1 MEISSLN
8 KNFMATPL
16 LWTQGDTKGRG
27 FLKICQKLSS
37 FAVAIVFSVPLRA
50 TYAMFVI
57 SGDLTSLPDSIE
69 IMLAGE
75 ITYYDTTDDQGFF
88 EFLIEEQGTFHLIIN
103 SEGLKPIDS
112 AFVIKS
118 DTSITL
124 NLQPVLYDYFPLSI
138 GNHWT
143 YTHKLREICSGNNVY
158 LDGTEYWEI
167 IDLAE
172 ASNDSI
178 IYKCLRNLIGIKI
191 DARGTVTPDTSQV
204 NISDEFIIVEDKN
217 HNILINHPGFTP
229 GILLPRF
236 YTKDY
241 PDEIQHESGSGF
253 VFIYRYQKET
263 GLTFWQQTT
272 GSGHC
277 NTTTTWSLSI

>member
-1 MEISSLN
+1 YI
-8 KNFMATPL
+8 
-16 LWTQGDTKGRG
+16 
-27 FLKICQKLSS
+27 
-37 FAVAIVFSVPLRA
+37 
-50 TYAMFVI
+50 
-57 SGDLTSLPDSIE
+57 
-69 IMLAGE
+69 
-75 ITYYDTTDDQGFF
+75 
-88 EFLIEEQGTFHLIIN
+88 
-103 SEGLKPIDS
+103 
-112 AFVIKS
+112 
-118 DTSITL
+118 
-124 NLQPVLYDYFPLSI
+124 
-138 GNHWT
+138 
-143 YTHKLREICSGNNVY
+143 
-158 LDGTEYWEI
+158 DGTEYWEI
-167 IDLAE
+167 IDLVE

-191 DARGTVTPDTSQV
+191 DARGPVTPDTSQV

-217 HNILINHPGFTP
+217 HNILFNHPGFTP

-277 NTTTTWSLSI
+277 STTSTWSLSN

>member
-1 MEISSLN
+1 M
-8 KNFMATPL
+8 
-16 LWTQGDTKGRG
+16 
-27 FLKICQKLSS
+27 
-37 FAVAIVFSVPLRA
+37 
-50 TYAMFVI
+50 
-57 SGDLTSLPDSIE
+57 
-69 IMLAGE
+69 
-75 ITYYDTTDDQGFF
+75 
-88 EFLIEEQGTFHLIIN
+88 IEEQGTFHLIIN
-103 SEGLKPIDS
+103 SEGFKPIDS
-112 AFVIKS
+112 VLDIKS
-118 DTSITL
+118 GTSITL
-124 NLQPVLYDYFPLSI
+124 NLQPILYDYFPLNI

-143 YTHKLREICSGNNVY
+143 YTYKLREICSGDNVY
-158 LDGTEYWEI
+158 IDGTEYWEI
-167 IDLAE
+167 IDLVE

-191 DARGTVTPDTSQV
+191 DARGPVTPDTSQV

-277 NTTTTWSLSI
+277 STTSTWSLSN

>member
-1 MEISSLN
+1 MKSTLSYLNLFVSLLLFCSGCKENSNEPYNITTDKRISV
-8 KNFMATPL
+8 TG
-16 LWTQGDTKGRG
+16 Q
-27 FLKICQKLSS
+27 I
-37 FAVAIVFSVPLRA
+37 
-50 TYAMFVI
+50 I

-103 SEGLKPIDS
+103 SEGFKPIDS
-112 AFVIKS
+112 VLVIKS